1 MMKAIVYSEYG
12 APEVLRLKDV
22 EKPEPGDNEI
32 LVRVRATSV
41 TVGDLWARNFKAISP
56 REFSMP
62 FPLWLPSRM
71 FFGITK
77 PRINILG
84 SEFAGEVESVGRDVK
99 RFKKGDAVFG
109 YRGQSMGANAE
120 YLCMPEDGMVT
131 LKPVNMT
138 YEEVATV
145 PYGALTALSL
155 LRKVNVQAGQKVLV
169 IGASGK
175 IGSAAVQLAEYF
187 GADVT
192 GVCSTAGMD
201 FVKSLGANKVIDYT
215 KEDFTQNGE
224 TYDLI
229 FDVMRKSS
237 FSKCRN
243 SLKPN
248 GIYLLASFKMKQLF
262 EMLWMSMSGG
272 KRVVCALSS
281 ENVKDLDFIKELI
294 EAGKIKSVIDKRYP
308 LEQIAEAHRYAET
321 GRKRGNVVITI
332 GA

>member
-1 MMKAIVYSEYG
+1 MKAIVYNEYG
-12 APEVLRLKDV
+12 AAEVLHLKEV
-22 EKPEPGDNEI
+22 EKPMPKDNEI
-32 LVRVRATSV
+32 QVRVRATSV

-62 FPLWLPSRM
+62 LLLWIPSRM
-71 FFGITK
+71 FFGLTK
-77 PRINILG
+77 PRISILG
-84 SEFAGEVESVGRDVK
+84 SEFAGDVESVGKDVK

-120 YLCMPEDGMVT
+120 YLCLPQDGMVT
-131 LKPVNMT
+131 HKPVNMT
-138 YEEVATV
+138 YEEAATV

-169 IGASGK
+169 IGASGR
-175 IGSAAVQLAEYF
+175 IGSAAVQLANYF
-187 GADVT
+187 GAEVT
-192 GVCSTAGMD
+192 GICSTPGLD
-201 FVKSLGANKVIDYT
+201 FVKSLGADRVIDYT

-237 FSKCRN
+237 FSQSRN
-243 SLKPN
+243 SLSPN

-262 EMLWMSMSGG
+262 QMLWTSMRGG
-272 KRVVCALSS
+272 RKVVCALSS
-281 ENVKDLDFIKELI
+281 EKIEDLDLIKELV
-294 EAGKIKSVIDKRYP
+294 EAGKFKSVIDKRYP
-308 LEQIAEAHRYAET
+308 LEQMAEAHRHAET
-321 GRKRGNVVITI
+321 GGRQGNVVITV

>member
-12 APEVLRLKDV
+12 APNVLRLADV
-22 EKPEPGDNEI
+22 ETPMPKNDEI
-32 LVRVRATSV
+32 RVRVRATSV
-41 TVGDLWARNFKAISP
+41 TIGDLWARNFKAISA

-71 FFGITK
+71 FFGMSK
-77 PRINILG
+77 PRISILG
-84 SEFAGEVESVGRDVK
+84 SEFAGEVESIGKDVR
-99 RFKKGDAVFG
+99 RFKQGDAVFG

-120 YLCMPEDGMVT
+120 YLCIPENGMVT
-131 LKPVNMT
+131 HKPVNMT
-138 YEEVATV
+138 YEEVAAV

-169 IGASGK
+169 IGASGR
-175 IGSAAVQLAEYF
+175 IGSAAVQLAKYF
-187 GADVT
+187 GAEVT
-192 GVCSTAGMD
+192 GVCSTAGVD
-201 FVKSLGANKVIDYT
+201 FVKSLGADTVIDYT
-215 KEDFTQNGE
+215 NEDFTQNGE

-229 FDVMRKSS
+229 FDVTRKSS
-237 FSKCRN
+237 FAKCEN

-248 GIYLLASFKMKQLF
+248 GVYLLASFKMRQVF
-262 EMLWMSMSGG
+262 QMLWTSILGG
-272 KRVVCALSS
+272 RKVVCALSG

-294 EAGKIKSVIDKRYP
+294 EAGKINSVIDKSYP

-321 GRKRGNVVITI
+321 GGKRGNVVITV